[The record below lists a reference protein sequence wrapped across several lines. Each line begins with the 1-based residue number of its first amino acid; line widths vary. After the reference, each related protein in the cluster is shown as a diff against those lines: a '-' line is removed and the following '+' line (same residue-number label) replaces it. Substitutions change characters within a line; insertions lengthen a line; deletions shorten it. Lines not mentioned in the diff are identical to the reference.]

1 MIKYITHRKG
11 FGGILV
17 KRQWALKL
25 DILLCKISKKCW
37 MCGDKIL
44 YNSRRQMCQCCE
56 EESFG
61 D

>member
-11 FGGILV
+11 FGGIPV

-37 MCGDKIL
+37 ICGDKIL

>member
-25 DILLCKISKKCW
+25 EILVCKLFKKCW
-37 MCGDKIL
+37 MCGDKVL

-56 EESFG
+56 REEFG
-61 D
+61 H

>member
-17 KRQWALKL
+17 KRQWFLKIEVL
-25 DILLCKISKKCW
+25 ICKLLKRCW

-44 YNSRRQMCQCCE
+44 YNSPRQMCQCCE

-61 D
+61 H